1 MLGNQLDEKKQIF
14 TWKMACEIT
23 ISIHFKRVVLRFQ
36 ENMKGSL
43 LPEVATRLALHEKKN
58 LWLPIFV
65 GNLGI
70 SKKKRLITFGQEAF
84 A

>member
-1 MLGNQLDEKKQIF
+1 MLGNQLDEKNQIF

-43 LPEVATRLALHEKKN
+43 LPEVATRLALHEKKTCGSQF
-58 LWLPIFV
+58 LSEIWAYQ
-65 GNLGI
+65 
-70 SKKKRLITFGQEAF
+70 KKNV
-84 A
+84 